1 VHRFDRQNEEIVVS
15 LATDLLTKRSAFKP
29 KAYPETPYNSARRE
43 WNDRTGALVKQA
55 YNWRLAFFAQ
65 FLISI
70 VLVAGLLYK
79 SAQSSVQ
86 PYLIEHNAATG
97 EAIGVGRMP
106 AWNYTPQE
114 NEYRHFLGSWLQLVR
129 AVSIDS
135 VVVKHNW
142 LDAYRFT
149 TQAAANQ
156 LNDWAQKDE
165 RLSKIGQETV
175 SVEVISINPIAESHS
190 YQIRWTETVRTK
202 EGTLKEQHSMTGIF
216 PVKVEPPNPQDE
228 AGLRANPLGIKIDGG
243 FQWSKD
249 V

>member
-1 VHRFDRQNEEIVVS
+1 MS
-15 LATDLLTKRSAFKP
+15 LAQELLSKRSAFKP
-29 KAYPETPYNSARRE
+29 KGYPETPYNSARRE

-55 YNWRLAFFAQ
+55 YNWRLAFLAQ
-65 FLISI
+65 FFVSV
-70 VLVAGLLYK
+70 VLVAALVYK

-86 PYLIEHNAATG
+86 PYLIEHDATTG
-97 EAIGVGRMP
+97 EAVGVGRMP

-114 NEYRHFLGSWLQLVR
+114 NEYRHFLGHWLELVR
-129 AVSIDS
+129 SVSMDP

-142 LDAYRFT
+142 LDAYLFT
-149 TQAAANQ
+149 TQGAANQ
-156 LNDWAQKDE
+156 LNDWAQNDD
-165 RLSKIGQETV
+165 RLKKIGQETV
-175 SVEVISINPIAESHS
+175 SIEVVSINPIAESHS

-202 EGTLKEQHSMTGIF
+202 EGALKERRSMTGVF
-216 PVKVEPPNPQDE
+216 PVKVEPPNTEDE

>member
-1 VHRFDRQNEEIVVS
+1 MS
-15 LATDLLTKRSAFKP
+15 LATELLTQRSAFKP
-29 KAYPETPYNSARRE
+29 KGYAETPYNAARHE
-43 WNDRTGALVKQA
+43 WNERTGALVKQA

-65 FLISI
+65 VLMCI
-70 VLVAGLLYK
+70 VLVAALLYK
-79 SAQSSVQ
+79 SLASSVQ

-97 EAIGVGRMP
+97 EAVGIGKLP
-106 AWNYTPQE
+106 AWNYSPQE
-114 NEYRHFLGSWLQLVR
+114 NEFRHFLGNWLQLVR

-149 TQAAANQ
+149 TQSAANQ

-165 RLSKIGQETV
+165 RLAKIGQETV
-175 SVEVISINPIAESHS
+175 SIEVISINPIAQSRS

-202 EGTLKEQHSMTGIF
+202 EGALKEQHAMTGVF
-216 PVKVEPPNPQDE
+216 PVKVEPPNSEDE
-228 AGLRANPLGIKIDGG
+228 AGLRINPLGIKIDGG

>member
-1 VHRFDRQNEEIVVS
+1 VS

-29 KAYPETPYNSARRE
+29 KTFAETPYNAAQRE

-65 FLISI
+65 FLVSI

-97 EAIGVGRMP
+97 EAIGIGPMP
-106 AWNYTPQE
+106 KWNYTPQE
-114 NEYRHFLGSWLQLVR
+114 NEYRHFLAAWLQLVR
-129 AVSIDS
+129 AVSMDS

-165 RLSKIGQETV
+165 RLAKIGQETV
-175 SVEVISINPIAESHS
+175 SVDVISINPIAESHS

-202 EGTLKEQHSMTGIF
+202 EGALKEQHSMTGIF
-216 PVKVEPPNPQDE
+216 PVKVEPPNSQDE

-249 V
+249 A

>member
-1 VHRFDRQNEEIVVS
+1 MS

-29 KAYPETPYNSARRE
+29 KAYPEPPYNAARQE
-43 WNDRTGALVKQA
+43 WNERTGALVKQA

-65 FLISI
+65 FLVSI

-79 SAQSSVQ
+79 SSQSSVQ

-97 EAIGVGRMP
+97 EAVGLGTLP
-106 AWNYTPQE
+106 AWNYSPQE
-114 NEYRHFLGSWLQLVR
+114 NEFRHFLGNWLQLVR
-129 AVSIDS
+129 SVSLDP
-135 VVVKHNW
+135 VVVKRNW

-165 RLSKIGQETV
+165 RLARIGQETV
-175 SVEVISINPIAESHS
+175 SIEVISIVPVAESHS

-202 EGTLKEQHSMTGIF
+202 EGALKEQRTMTGIF

-228 AGLRANPLGIKIDGG
+228 SGLRINPLGIKIDGG
-243 FQWSKD
+243 FQWNKD

>member
-1 VHRFDRQNEEIVVS
+1 MS
-15 LATDLLTKRSAFKP
+15 LASELITKRSAFKP
-29 KAYPETPYNSARRE
+29 KSYAQTPYNAARQE
-43 WNDRTGALVKQA
+43 WNDRTGALIRQA

-65 FLISI
+65 FLISV
-70 VLVAGLLYK
+70 VLIAGLVYK

-86 PYLIEHNAATG
+86 PFLIEHNGTTG
-97 EAIGVGRMP
+97 EAVGLGKLP
-106 AWNYTPQE
+106 VWNYTPQE
-114 NEYRHFLGSWLQLVR
+114 NEYRHFLSAWLQMVR
-129 AVSIDS
+129 SVSIDP

-156 LNDWAQKDE
+156 LNDWAQKDD
-165 RLSKIGQETV
+165 RLTKIGQETV

-190 YQIRWTETVRTK
+190 FQIRWSETVRNR
-202 EGTLKEQHSMTGIF
+202 EGAVKMQHAMTGVF
-216 PVKVEPPNPQDE
+216 PVKVEPPNAQDE
-228 AGLRANPLGIKIDGG
+228 AGIRANPLGIKIDGG